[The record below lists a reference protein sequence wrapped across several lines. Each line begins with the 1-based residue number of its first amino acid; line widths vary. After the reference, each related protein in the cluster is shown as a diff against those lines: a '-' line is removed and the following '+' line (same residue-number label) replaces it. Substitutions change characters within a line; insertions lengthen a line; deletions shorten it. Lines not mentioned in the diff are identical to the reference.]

1 LALVDHASGA
11 EAGDS
16 AGRLDRLLRVV
27 EGLAERLSLGD
38 VEFRPGRH
46 RGLHPERCAEVWD
59 SGQCRGVLGQL
70 APASAAELELRG
82 TTVLAELRVDGWLVA
97 GGRPGRGVRLG
108 KTPSLSVD
116 LAVTVPERAELGP
129 ARDSVRSAAI
139 VELEQIR
146 LVDQYQGDQLPPG
159 TKGWTFRL
167 VFRHPERTLTHRE
180 GEQLRSRVLAALSVA
195 VGAELRAGSA

>member
-1 LALVDHASGA
+1 
-11 EAGDS
+11 
-16 AGRLDRLLRVV
+16 
-27 EGLAERLSLGD
+27 
-38 VEFRPGRH
+38 
-46 RGLHPERCAEVWD
+46 
-59 SGQCRGVLGQL
+59 
-70 APASAAELELRG
+70 
-82 TTVLAELRVDGWLVA
+82 
-97 GGRPGRGVRLG
+97 
-108 KTPSLSVD
+108 
-116 LAVTVPERAELGP
+116 
-129 ARDSVRSAAI
+129 